1 MVSALVHV
9 CADVCAMV
17 LLSMN
22 GVEEPAS
29 LSMNG
34 AEKPVSL
41 STNGAEKPV
50 LLSINGVEEPL
61 RKAAKLSGS
70 GLRLFLESNV
80 VSTQVLNVSLQLGT
94 VPTLLR
100 QNQTDIRSDGTGNAS
115 CRPKHTQFFY
125 FIIMGQYKQTCAVL
139 EQIPSDSSTE
149 RQ

>member
-9 CADVCAMV
+9 GADVCAMV
-17 LLSMN
+17 L
-22 GVEEPAS
+22 

-115 CRPKHTQFFY
+115 CRPKHPFF
-125 FIIMGQYKQTCAVL
+125 FFL
-139 EQIPSDSSTE
+139 L
-149 RQ
+149 

>member
-1 MVSALVHV
+1 MASAPVHV

-17 LLSMN
+17 SLSMN

-29 LSMNG
+29 LLMSGAEKPASMSMNG

-41 STNGAEKPV
+41 S
-50 LLSINGVEEPL
+50 IDGVEEPL

-80 VSTQVLNVSLQLGT
+80 VSTQVLNVQLQLGT

-100 QNQTDIRSDGTGNAS
+100 QNQTDVRSAGTGNGS
-115 CRPKHTQFFY
+115 HW
-125 FIIMGQYKQTCAVL
+125 
-139 EQIPSDSSTE
+139 
-149 RQ
+149 